1 MSVIYFLRSTCKKK
15 IAYILKPSREISQSF
30 GLSPQESKRVKN

>member
-1 MSVIYFLRSTCKKK
+1 MIVIYFLRSTCKKK

-30 GLSPQESKRVKN
+30 GLSPQGSKRVKN

>member
-30 GLSPQESKRVKN
+30 GLSPQGSKRVKN